1 MDEFLIKKRIILNP
15 PPKKKEEKT
24 EKLVQKK
31 TRFDAADET
40 DEGKTTAN
48 MTTLS

>member
-15 PPKKKEEKT
+15 PPKKKEEEKT
-24 EKLVQKK
+24 EKLVQKN
-31 TRFDAADET
+31 RFDAADET

>member
-1 MDEFLIKKRIILNP
+1 MDEFLTKKRIILNP
-15 PPKKKEEKT
+15 PPKKKEEEKT
-24 EKLVQKK
+24 EKLVQKN
-31 TRFDAADET
+31 RFDAADET